1 MVDVVEGERR
11 RRRHAEDALAAEVSG
26 ERWRL
31 SRVLRLCWRRRLL
44 LRLRPRWLRPVV
56 GGGGGAAV
64 RSREEGGLG
73 GGAVGFVD
81 VAGGAGGGGVG
92 LAVGGGG
99 VVEVVAVVVGKDV
112 PGVVATDGGTSEA
125 PGGALGT
132 PEGSCVG
139 GGVAEAVVFGS
150 GAEAGNG

>member
-1 MVDVVEGERR
+1 MRG
-11 RRRHAEDALAAEVSG
+11 
-26 ERWRL
+26 
-31 SRVLRLCWRRRLL
+31 
-44 LRLRPRWLRPVV
+44 
-56 GGGGGAAV
+56 
-64 RSREEGGLG
+64 REEGGLG

-81 VAGGAGGGGVG
+81 GAGDAGGGGGVG
-92 LAVGGGG
+92 LAVVGGG

-112 PGVVATDGGTSEA
+112 PGAVATDGGTSEA